1 MAKTRIL
8 VADDEPAIVD
18 VLVYNLKRE
27 NFEVT
32 SASDGREAIQK
43 CQAAPPDLLILD
55 LMMPHVDG
63 LQVCR
68 RLRSDPRTQGIRILM
83 LTAKGDE
90 TDEIVGFNLGADD
103 FVAKPF
109 RVKPLIERV
118 KALLRR
124 REAPSTAAG
133 GVVIIESIEIDS
145 TNHTVLRDGKEL
157 TLTPTEF
164 RLLWTLG
171 RQPGRTFSRHELL
184 DCCRGEDANS
194 MERTI
199 DVHVRALRKKLDDL
213 ADIVET
219 VRGIGYRCRPK
230 STSAAR
236 TPGAEAESVEDPV
249 S

>member
-1 MAKTRIL
+1 MAAPARLIELTELMSKTRIL
-8 VADDEPAIVD
+8 VVDDEPAIVD
-18 VLVYNLKRE
+18 VLAYNLQKE

-32 SASDGREAIQK
+32 TASDGREAIQK
-43 CQAAPPDLLILD
+43 CQTAPPDLMILD
-55 LMMPHVDG
+55 LMLPQVDG

-68 RLRSDPRTQGIRILM
+68 RLRGDPRTQGIRILM

-90 TDEIVGFNLGADD
+90 TDEIVGFNMGADD

-124 REAPSTAAG
+124 RDPAAEVTDV
-133 GVVIIESIEIDS
+133 VVIDNIEIDK
-145 TNHTVLRDGKEL
+145 TNHIVKRDGAEL
-157 TLTPTEF
+157 LLTPTEF
-164 RLLWTLG
+164 RLLFTLA

-199 DVHVRALRKKLDDL
+199 DVHIRALRKKLDGQADL
-213 ADIVET
+213 VET
-219 VRGIGYRCRPK
+219 VRGIGYRCKPTK
-230 STSAAR
+230 A
-236 TPGAEAESVEDPV
+236 
-249 S
+249 